1 MVTDSANRAIGRGM
15 LKCIFSAFLASAIL
29 VAWPARARDYEAVR
43 CEAAK
48 PYVGPALEPAPKR
61 IVLPSSA
68 PFNGS
73 FDPATSAR
81 LEAALATSLAA
92 TRASA
97 MTVAVSRPGGATWSG
112 VRTAD
117 GSSTPRRF
125 WWASAGKMLTAAT
138 VLRFLDEDRLSLRD
152 PIARYVSGV
161 PNGEAITLEHLLAHT
176 SGLFSANEDR
186 RVRAGR
192 RPLTLA
198 DEVAVLRRHGAMF
211 CPGERWRY
219 SNSGYR
225 LLGAVIEKVDG
236 RPFAEAATAGVL
248 LPLNAG
254 SLRVLSAGDAPT
266 DVAPLASSDS
276 DAVLVQPG
284 QAGPAAPLV
293 GLAEDMNRL
302 LQATLSPGLLAE
314 KTRDLRLAKLHQMFE
329 AGSFY
334 GLGIMLLRPPGTDL
348 YWIGHSG
355 GSPGANAISIWSP
368 ADGVFVSVA
377 LTGDGSAAATANLL
391 LAALRGKA
399 EPPKR

>member
-1 MVTDSANRAIGRGM
+1 M
-15 LKCIFSAFLASAIL
+15 LKCIFSAFTVTAIL
-29 VAWPARARDYEAVR
+29 VAWPAAARDYEAVR

-48 PYVGPALEPAPKR
+48 PYTGPALAPAPQR
-61 IVLPSSA
+61 DALPSSA
-68 PFNGS
+68 PFHGS
-73 FDPATSAR
+73 FDPATTER

-92 TRASA
+92 TRAVS

-117 GSSTPRRF
+117 GSPPPKRF

-138 VLRFLDEDRLSLRD
+138 VLRLLDEGRLSLQD
-152 PIARYVSGV
+152 PIARYLSGV

-186 RVRAGR
+186 RIRAGR
-192 RPLTLA
+192 KLLTLG
-198 DEVAVLRRHGAMF
+198 DELAVLRRHGAMF

-219 SNSGYR
+219 SNSGYT

-248 LPLNAG
+248 LPLRPG
-254 SLRVLSAGDAPT
+254 SLRVLSAGDDAT
-266 DVAPLASSDS
+266 DVGPLASSDS

-334 GLGIMLLRPPGTDL
+334 SLGIMVLRPPGTDL

-368 ADGVFVSVA
+368 ADGAFVSVA
-377 LTGDGSAAATANLL
+377 LTGDGSAAAIANLL
-391 LAALRGKA
+391 LAALRGGA
-399 EPPKR
+399 VSPRR